1 MAVCRATTTIIS
13 YLLMVKKFTT
23 IVLRDSECKRIIGH
37 KGCEPVAVC
46 TTAHKYIIFFMLYII
61 VVMAPKTTTT
71 GLLTTT
77 FVK

>member
-1 MAVCRATTTIIS
+1 MVVCHATTTIIS
-13 YLLMVKKFTT
+13 YPLMVKKFTT
-23 IVLRDSECKRIIGH
+23 IAH
-37 KGCEPVAVC
+37 KVYEPVAVC